1 MIYGDCNTSAMKVIT
16 DMVYTVAILWQTR
29 KIRVSENPRSNT
41 RRAEVGT
48 AGLVWWDKIE
58 AWCLGWRENEAVVL
72 VAQREEVEAACL
84 GQWEVEAVGVVA
96 QREEAEAAC
105 PEWWEVEAVI
115 ISAQREEFKVALL
128 G

>member
-1 MIYGDCNTSAMKVIT
+1 MCQYGTEEQVPGYLAQWV
-16 DMVYTVAILWQTR
+16 VTR
-29 KIRVSENPRSNT
+29 VFHQT

-58 AWCLGWRENEAVVL
+58 AWCLGWWENEAVVL
-72 VAQREEVEAACL
+72 VAQKEEVEAACL